1 MCSVC
6 EAGSGGTAFVWVC
19 LGGLTWAVVRNLVSL
34 GTKGGLYRGGEG
46 RLRGGDISRC
56 LSLPHSTRLDE
67 ILNGC
72 WPSTSTL
79 NYNTH
84 THTLLHHL
92 PNTPTNQTV
101 TMIVTRLV
109 SLILR
114 AAQFVFAAVVLGLTA
129 YFLHQRLS
137 HGVGPLGRVIYT
149 VIWSSLSILF
159 SVIWMIPTKSTIASY
174 GSDLRTFLTFPP
186 ASLTTLTP
194 PTSLHSR
201 LGRRL
206 RRAGA
211 LLQHA
216 ELRQRVGV
224 DGLQSAPQQ
233 RVRAVEGCAG
243 LLVPVAGR
251 VVCDFCAGCHYVPPS
266 QPPARRQRGPW

>member
-1 MCSVC
+1 
-6 EAGSGGTAFVWVC
+6 
-19 LGGLTWAVVRNLVSL
+19 
-34 GTKGGLYRGGEG
+34 
-46 RLRGGDISRC
+46 
-56 LSLPHSTRLDE
+56 
-67 ILNGC
+67 
-72 WPSTSTL
+72 
-79 NYNTH
+79 
-84 THTLLHHL
+84 
-92 PNTPTNQTV
+92 
-101 TMIVTRLV
+101 MIVTRLV

-114 AAQFVFAAVVLGLTA
+114 AAQFVFAAIVLGLTA

-137 HGVGPLGRVIYT
+137 HG
-149 VIWSSLSILF
+149 
-159 SVIWMIPTKSTIASY
+159 
-174 GSDLRTFLTFPP
+174 LTFPP